1 MCQIYLKF
9 RGYQANVVVCESVTL
24 NFPSSQT
31 IIKILTVTKMCQI
44 YLKFNSSPKDRI
56 LDQSKLKVFADD
68 TINVAE
74 KLKFVVGKVEKLCG
88 KRRKCW
94 LPAFSP
100 SPTMF

>member
-9 RGYQANVVVCESVTL
+9 RGYQVNVVVHEGVTF

-44 YLKFNSSPKDRI
+44 YLKFKSSPNDRI

-100 SPTMF
+100 FPTMF